1 MAIPQQNHAKSIHFL
16 ILQVDWL
23 RIRRR
28 VFLWSVVRRWSTQD
42 RRANTIFFHP
52 GCVGWN
58 PPCCCSNCE
67 PRHGFSGGVALMR
80 KSWKKPNGSDGK
92 SRIESG
98 DRRFFHIHQSEDGC
112 FLLSTTS
119 IFFYGTRVEAT
130 KHAIAQIGGWSIR
143 SDCGMDMDMAT
154 RWSKH
159 VTVASTKE
167 EVVFQ
172 ASIFQVLFSSSLVTQ
187 L

>member
-1 MAIPQQNHAKSIHFL
+1 MQNPYISLFSKLTGF
-16 ILQVDWL
+16 VV
-23 RIRRR
+23 RRR

-42 RRANTIFFHP
+42 RPTSRNTIFFFTQVVW
-52 GCVGWN
+52 VGTRHAVAAIASRGTDSLVELLWCEKVGKN
-58 PPCCCSNCE
+58 PTGQMGNHESSQATEVFFTSTRARMGVFCYQL
-67 PRHGFSGGVALMR
+67 PRF
-80 KSWKKPNGSDGK
+80 
-92 SRIESG
+92 
-98 DRRFFHIHQSEDGC
+98 
-112 FLLSTTS
+112 
-119 IFFYGTRVEAT
+119 FFYGTRVEAT